1 MAERTEDDWAV
12 ARADAATGTSGIG
25 RSEGAGDAD
34 GGTPADPSEIRAEIR
49 ETRERLGDTLEELG
63 ERLNPRHVKAQ
74 ITEQVKENV
83 REATIGRVQ
92 HMAHNA
98 ADRVQDTRDTI
109 MDTIREN
116 PIPAAMAA
124 IGLGWLFVNARKQ
137 SDARLSAGYGY
148 GTGGYLGRSA
158 SGAQAYGEYPGY
170 PYGSGASGFAD
181 QRYSAGSEQGGVM
194 DSARERVSQVGHQV
208 QDTAGNVAHRAQEV
222 AGNVADRAQEAASQV
237 AQKTRYQARR
247 VEDRFYESPL
257 AVGAATLALGL
268 AAGLAIPASDREVA
282 LMGDARDRLVDR
294 AKEVAS
300 ETTEKVQHVAE
311 RVIDETKSVGA
322 QAARDE
328 GLAR

>member
-1 MAERTEDDWAV
+1 MSERMEDDWTV
-12 ARADAATGTSGIG
+12 ARADSATGASGIG
-25 RSEGAGDAD
+25 RGAGASDAD
-34 GGTPADPSEIRAEIR
+34 GGTPADPAEIRAEIR

-63 ERLNPRHVKAQ
+63 DRLNPRHVRAQ

-92 HMAHNA
+92 HMANSA
-98 ADRVQDTRDTI
+98 ADRVQDTRNTI
-109 MDTIREN
+109 MDAVREN

-137 SDARLSAGYGY
+137 TGGRSYGV
-148 GTGGYLGRSA
+148 GTSGYLGRPA
-158 SGAQAYGEYPGY
+158 YGGQAYGEYPGY
-170 PYGSGASGFAD
+170 PYGSGAAGFAD
-181 QRYSAGSEQGGVM
+181 QRYASGGEQGGVI

-208 QDTAGNVAHRAQEV
+208 QDAAGSVAHRAQDV
-222 AGNVADRAQEAASQV
+222 AGDVADRAQEAASRV
-237 AQKTRYQARR
+237 AQQTRYQARR

-268 AAGLAIPASDREVA
+268 ATGLAIPASDREVA

-294 AKEVAS
+294 AKEVAH

-311 RVIDETKSVGA
+311 RVIDETKSTGA

-328 GLAR
+328 GLTR

>member
-1 MAERTEDDWAV
+1 MMSERMEDDWTV
-12 ARADAATGTSGIG
+12 ARADSATGASGSG
-25 RSEGAGDAD
+25 RGAGASDAESD
-34 GGTPADPSEIRAEIR
+34 TPADPAEIRAEIR

-124 IGLGWLFVNARKQ
+124 IGLGWLFVNARRQ
-137 SDARLSAGYGY
+137 ADERLSAGYGY
-148 GTGGYLGRSA
+148 GSSRSTGRSGYGA
-158 SGAQAYGEYPGY
+158 SAYGEYPGY
-170 PYGSGASGFAD
+170 PYGSGASGIAD
-181 QRYSAGSEQGGVM
+181 QRYASSGEQGGGVI
-194 DSARERVSQVGHQV
+194 DGARERASQVGHQV
-208 QDTAGNVAHRAQEV
+208 QDVAS
-222 AGNVADRAQEAASQV
+222 NVADRAQEAASQV

-268 AAGLAIPASDREVA
+268 ATGLAIPASDREVA

-294 AKEVAS
+294 AKEMAQ